1 MAEYIDNKK
10 FLQALKDYD
19 LLCKEAESRGEEQ
32 PRVPEYIGECFIL
45 LCEKIATR
53 WNFSNYSY
61 KEDMILAGIEIC
73 LRRVRSFDP
82 TQWDNP
88 FGYFSRIIWRT
99 LGDIIKDEHKQ
110 SYIKAKMT
118 IDDFIMADA
127 LSDIEEDF
135 GTNSEESATASPYFD
150 WMSYE
155 QKREAERAEK
165 RKPKGLVVIPENA
178 LF

>member
-10 FLQALKDYD
+10 FLQALKDYAVV
-19 LLCKEAESRGEEQ
+19 CKAAEEQGLEQ

-45 LCEKIATR
+45 LCEKISSR

-61 KEDMILAGIEIC
+61 KEDMVLAGIEIC

-99 LGDIIKDEHKQ
+99 FGDIIKDEHKQ
-110 SYIKAKMT
+110 SYIKAKMA
-118 IDDFIMADA
+118 IEDFVMADS
-127 LSDIEEDF
+127 LSDAEDDF
-135 GTNSEESATASPYFD
+135 GTNSEEFATASPYFD
-150 WMSYE
+150 WVSYE
-155 QKREAERAEK
+155 QKRETERAEK
-165 RKPKGLVVIPENA
+165 RKPKHLDRVYENA